1 MIFYVKATPC
11 VCIPSLID
19 SNDILFKVVVD
30 KYLDIPAG
38 IAVAPSD
45 E

>member
-1 MIFYVKATPC
+1 MLRQHPVSVFLHLLTDDVPLNNK
-11 VCIPSLID
+11 
-19 SNDILFKVVVD
+19 FKVVVD